1 LKRFSDQRDEASFGM
16 LVHRH
21 GPMVQ
26 GVCQRILGDVHEAE
40 DAFQAVFLVLA
51 RKCASIRK
59 PELLGNW
66 LYGVACRISRKAR
79 TRAIRKETW
88 ERRAKKMPT
97 QDQILELEWA
107 ELKQV
112 LDDEL
117 SRMPEKYRTPLV
129 LCYLQGRT
137 NSEAAAQLGWPA
149 GSISGRLA
157 RAREILRK
165 RLNRRG
171 LTLSAGL
178 LAVLLSQK
186 AASADVSPLLI
197 EAAIRAGMSGAEKA
211 AVPASVPA
219 GVRELASESANA
231 SLAGYMKVMPLA
243 FLVALTI
250 AVLWPS
256 GGLSARSIW
265 TLVES
270 VAFRQSN
277 SVAAFVARENG
288 SADGA
293 AFDETK
299 ASKPDAAAVP
309 VPQSTGWTCHSGR

>member
-1 LKRFSDQRDEASFGM
+1 MRFRVYEALQQVGPVSVSGGAKSGPEPAESGDRELLERFSDSRDEASFGT

-26 GVCQRILGDVHEAE
+26 GVCRRILGNVHEAE

-51 RKCASIRK
+51 RKCGSIRK

-79 TRAIRKETW
+79 LKAIRKESW
-88 ERRAKKMPT
+88 ERRAGKMPT
-97 QDQILELEWA
+97 QEQVLELEWA
-107 ELKQV
+107 EVKQV

-117 SRMPEKYRTPLV
+117 GRLPEKYRAPLV

-149 GSISGRLA
+149 GSISGRLS

-178 LAVLLSQK
+178 LAVLLLHK
-186 AASADVSPLLI
+186 AASADVAPALS
-197 EAAIRAGMSGAEKA
+197 EAAIRTGLSGTAKSSA
-211 AVPASVPA
+211 AASVPA
-219 GVRELASESANA
+219 GVRELAHDSAT
-231 SLAGYMKVMPLA
+231 SRLAAYWKLMPLA
-243 FLVALTI
+243 FLAALTI
-250 AVLWPS
+250 SILLSAR
-256 GGLSARSIW
+256 GLSAASLR
-265 TLVES
+265 TLLQTVTWS
-270 VAFRQSN
+270 QD
-277 SVAAFVARENG
+277 G
-288 SADGA
+288 SAAG
-293 AFDETK
+293 
-299 ASKPDAAAVP
+299 
-309 VPQSTGWTCHSGR
+309 SGG